1 MKTEKLYDKD
11 SHIKDFTAMVVDC
24 RCKNGNYEII
34 LDRTAFF
41 PEGGGQSADTGK
53 IGSNSITDVQIIDGE
68 IVHYSDGA
76 IENGTTVSCSLN
88 WDQRFRRMQNH
99 SGEHIVS
106 GIVHRLY
113 GFDNV
118 GFHMGE
124 DVTVDFNGELTRD
137 QILNVEKLAN
147 EAIYK
152 NVEFICEYP
161 DEETLKSLD
170 YRSKLELT
178 EDVRIVTVK
187 GYDACACCAPHVYS
201 SGEIGIIKILDFN
214 RHRGGV
220 RIHMLCG
227 ADAVEDYEKKYEN
240 LRQISA
246 ELCSKQNETAEA
258 FEKLMNDHGQL
269 KAEIAALKKAITS
282 LKSSAINYTDSCI
295 LIFEKEIQM
304 NDLRKLV
311 LSGAEKTDKL
321 CAGFVGDDEKGYR
334 FAIASKCIDL
344 MKKAKDITVALNG
357 KGGGSAELLQGNASI
372 TRKEIELYF
381 NENY

>member
-11 SHIKDFTAMVVDC
+11 SHIKDFTAKVLDC
-24 RCKNGNYEII
+24 RKNDGKYEII

-41 PEGGGQSADTGK
+41 PEGGGQPADTGK
-53 IGSNSITDVQIIDGE
+53 IGNNTISDVQIIDGE
-68 IVHYSDGA
+68 IVHYLDGA
-76 IENGTTVSCSLN
+76 IEIGTTVNCSLN
-88 WDQRFRRMQNH
+88 WDQRFRRMQSH

-124 DVTVDFNGELTRD
+124 DVTIDFNGELTRD
-137 QILNVEKLAN
+137 QILNIEKLAN

-161 DEETLKSLD
+161 DEETLKDLD

-178 EDVRIVTVK
+178 ENVRIVTIK
-187 GYDACACCAPHVYS
+187 DYDVCACCAPHVYS

-246 ELCSKQNETAEA
+246 ELCSKQNETAAA

-269 KAEIAALKKAITS
+269 KAEIAALKIEITS
-282 LKSSAINYTDSCI
+282 LKSSAIADTDSCV

-344 MKKAKDITVALNG
+344 TKKAKDITAALNG

-381 NENY
+381 KENY